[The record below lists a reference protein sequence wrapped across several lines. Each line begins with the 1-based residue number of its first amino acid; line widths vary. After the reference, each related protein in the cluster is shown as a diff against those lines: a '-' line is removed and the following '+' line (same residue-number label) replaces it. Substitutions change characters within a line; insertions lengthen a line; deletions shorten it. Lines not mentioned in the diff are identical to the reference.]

1 MNELKVSQNA
11 KIGSKDG
18 ASCPNF
24 QGRFCIVRFSFTCV
38 SLYKQN
44 YSFQECSCRQWLWSY
59 ANVMVNVIPANPG
72 TATIQRP
79 MPVPMSEAS
88 MGAAL
93 CFNTVITLD
102 TYQSYSKRIDCQS
115 CSFRKKNQNKQLFKT
130 GDRQNCISILLFILT
145 VTYVTTLLLLYLHMH
160 NCSLFYAYS
169 HAYR

>member
-11 KIGSKDG
+11 KIDSKDG

-115 CSFRKKNQNKQLFKT
+115 CSFRKKIKT
-130 GDRQNCISILLFILT
+130 S
-145 VTYVTTLLLLYLHMH
+145 
-160 NCSLFYAYS
+160 NCSKQVIDKIVYQYYCSF
-169 HAYR
+169 